1 MAGAPPSGRKRGP
14 TGGAHSQAVAAAGE
28 TSPDFIGCGQ
38 TGNEGFG
45 TLKSGD
51 RLLSLLWLFSPE
63 RPVLEVEE
71 IARTMEISLS
81 TAYRDVS
88 RLCEAGFLEP
98 IGSLGYALGPAIIEL
113 DRNIRLADPL
123 VQVARAVQQR
133 LLADIDPAATVLLC
147 RLYRNQVM
155 CVAQSVGKAAH
166 TAPSYERGRLMPMLR
181 GAPAKAILA
190 HLPSRAAER
199 LWEVESQGGQSEPSD
214 WQVFREHL
222 ARIRK
227 AGVVV
232 SHSEVQSKM
241 VGVAACIFNGQGKP
255 IGSIC
260 AALPAEGATPPAIA
274 RVSALTRASAD
285 EITATLVEREASHQG
300 PRKRPSSADA
310 APAAASAK

>member
-1 MAGAPPSGRKRGP
+1 M
-14 TGGAHSQAVAAAGE
+14 
-28 TSPDFIGCGQ
+28 
-38 TGNEGFG
+38 
-45 TLKSGD
+45 KSGD
-51 RLLSLLWLFSPE
+51 RLLSVLWLFSPE

-71 IARTMEISLS
+71 IARTLGISLS

-88 RLCEAGFLEP
+88 RLGDAGFLEP

-123 VQVARAVQQR
+123 VQAARAVQQR
-133 LLADIDPAATVLLC
+133 LLADIDPASTVLLC

-155 CVAQSVGKAAH
+155 CVAQSVGRAAH

-199 LWEVESQGGQSEPSD
+199 LWDAESEGGQREPSD
-214 WQVFREHL
+214 WKLFREHL
-222 ARIRK
+222 SKIRK
-227 AGVVV
+227 AGIVV
-232 SHSEVQSKM
+232 SQAEVQPDV
-241 VGVAACIFNGQGKP
+241 VGIAACIFDGQSKP

-260 AALPAEGATPPAIA
+260 AVLPAEAATPPTIA

-285 EITATLVEREASHQG
+285 EITATLVEREASHQSRKARG
-300 PRKRPSSADA
+300 PRAAATAKAGAEPPAAKTADA
-310 APAAASAK
+310 VG